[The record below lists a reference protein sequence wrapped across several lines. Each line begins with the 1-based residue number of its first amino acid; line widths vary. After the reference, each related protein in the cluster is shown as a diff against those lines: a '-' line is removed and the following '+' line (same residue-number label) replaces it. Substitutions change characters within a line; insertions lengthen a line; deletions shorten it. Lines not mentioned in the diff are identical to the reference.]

1 MTTAALQ
8 ITDFLVESAD
18 RGMVP
23 NAMFINQSAAFD
35 CVEAEILNKKLELYK
50 FSSNMRE
57 WISSYL
63 ELRSQYVNI
72 GSANSR
78 MRTVGL
84 GVPQGSVLGPI
95 LYSLYTNELPE
106 SSKDRQCPKECHQDR
121 SDLFG
126 RNCGKCGLVPCYAD
140 DLTVV
145 VESKNPDENKD
156 KLIEK
161 LDNISNFL
169 QNNGLCVNKDKTK
182 CQNYMVKQKYVKVVC
197 CDPLV
202 MTVEAGENEVKDIIN
217 QEQVRILGLNLQ
229 RDYSWR
235 AHLETGGRPLL
246 QSLRSRIGA
255 LKHLGNVIPMNG
267 RQQLVNGLIISKLIY
282 MIQDFVQDH

>member
-1 MTTAALQ
+1 M
-8 ITDFLVESAD
+8 
-18 RGMVP
+18 
-23 NAMFINQSAAFD
+23 
-35 CVEAEILNKKLELYK
+35 
-50 FSSNMRE
+50 
-57 WISSYL
+57 
-63 ELRSQYVNI
+63 
-72 GSANSR
+72 
-78 MRTVGL
+78 
-84 GVPQGSVLGPI
+84 
-95 LYSLYTNELPE
+95 
-106 SSKDRQCPKECHQDR
+106 
-121 SDLFG
+121 
-126 RNCGKCGLVPCYAD
+126 PCYAD

-145 VESKNPDENKD
+145 VESKNPDKNKD

-182 CQNYMVKQKYVKVVC
+182 CQNYMVKQKYAKVVC

-202 MTVEAGENEVKDIIN
+202 MTVESGENEVKDIIN

-267 RQQLVNGLIISKLIY
+267 RRQLVNGLIISKLIY
-282 MIQDFVQDH
+282 MIQVWGGTHEVHLTKIQRVVNSAARYVLNTGKRWGSRRLMEACKWMGIRELEEYHSLLTLWKILNHEVPETLFDKFQWVEDRKLTTNPPRLQTTDQYWRWRSIKYWNELPDPLRYTTRISQFKTELKKLLLHI